1 MALLS
6 VCRVDED
13 ADADVRIDGVVVVEV
28 EAADGSAAF
37 VQVNHQAELLLAGQV
52 VVIQQKLFDLE
63 ARVGNESSTDA
74 PNGAVVLPSI
84 NPLGIVGLG
93 ATERNRVVFYEHGGS
108 MVENLSF
115 IGRLARILIC
125 NTDQIFRQNYTFRG
139 NKGRKIALMRI

>member
-1 MALLS
+1 MALFA

-13 ADADVRIDGVVVVEV
+13 ADADVPIDGVVVVKV

-37 VQVNHQAELLLAGQV
+37 VQVNHQAELFLAKQIV
-52 VVIQQKLFDLE
+52 VAQQELFDLE
-63 ARVGNESSTDA
+63 TGVGNESPADA
-74 PNGAVVLPSI
+74 PNGAIVLPSI
-84 NPLGIVGLG
+84 NPFGVVGLG
-93 ATERNRVVFYEHGGS
+93 ATERNRVVFDEHGGS

-125 NTDQIFRQNYTFRG
+125 KTNPIFRQNYTFRG